1 MDDRYE
7 RENDPDTVR
16 ADEDLSNDTDL
27 RDDTEPAT
35 SHDVVEG
42 GAIGV
47 VGGAIV
53 GGLAGG
59 LAGAVIGAVA
69 GGIAS
74 AAGVA
79 AVDRH
84 DHDYAR
90 TMEKEASRD
99 TLASDTIPPVA
110 TQGDYGS
117 QPVATQGSYGA
128 QPVVTP
134 PVVTPPVTT
143 DTAVPPPSPY
153 MGGDSRLANPELSGT
168 YSGGAAAYDD
178 YTGDYR
184 NHFQMVYGAT
194 GAAYDEF
201 EPAYRYG
208 DRLANDSRFHT
219 GEWDSVERFAQPD
232 WEALHEGT
240 WDRFKDSVRYGWD
253 RARENFGR
261 KPGVYRDADAKPR
274 NTNLD
279 VDADESDVDE
289 TRPASIG

>member
-7 RENDPDTVR
+7 KRNDPDMVR
-16 ADEDLSNDTDL
+16 ADTDL
-27 RDDTEPAT
+27 RDDVDLRNDTEPAT

-90 TMEKEASRD
+90 TVEHEASEN
-99 TLASDTIPPVA
+99 TVASDTIPPVA
-110 TQGDYGS
+110 TQGAYGS
-117 QPVATQGSYGA
+117 QPIATQGAYGS

-134 PVVTPPVTT
+134 PIST
-143 DTAVPPPSPY
+143 DSGVPPPSPY
-153 MGGDSRLANPELSGT
+153 MGGDSRLANPELSGI
-168 YSGGAAAYDD
+168 YSGGLAYDD

-240 WDRFKDSVRYGWD
+240 WDRFKESVRYGWD
-253 RARENFGR
+253 RARENLGR
-261 KPGVYRDADAKPR
+261 KPGVYRDADTKPR
-274 NTNLD
+274 NTDLD